1 MTNCYIFLLGCVI
14 YTRCQEGEWPAI
26 FPQAEQALNI
36 RDLFHRYYPAV
47 CRQMTFILGD
57 SGLAEDVAQEAF
69 IRLCQSPPDDPGRVG
84 GWLFRVATNLAYN
97 HLRGEKSR
105 SLRESRVQSAGS
117 TEASSEEIV
126 IRREEAEMVHRV
138 LNSLGERD
146 RTCLIMKFSG
156 FSYEEIAQA
165 IGVRKASVGT
175 IIARA
180 QARFRDKILEMKGSD
195 SNVL

>member
-1 MTNCYIFLLGCVI
+1 M
-14 YTRCQEGEWPAI
+14 
-26 FPQAEQALNI
+26 NI
-36 RDLFHRYYPAV
+36 RDLFHRFYPAV
-47 CRQMTFILGD
+47 CRQLTCILGD

-69 IRLCQSPPDDPGRVG
+69 IRLCQSPPSNPDRVR

-97 HLRGEKSR
+97 HLRSEKSR
-105 SLRESRVQSAGS
+105 SRREFSVQSGCSA
-117 TEASSEEIV
+117 EASSEEIV

-138 LNSLGERD
+138 LKSLGERD

-175 IIARA
+175 VIARA